1 MIHEDRWKSTS
12 EALDRLADERHGKDD
27 DEGHGKDD
35 DEGHGKLS
43 ERLDGVRADCDASD
57 AGSTRWPRTRK
68 AEA

>member
-12 EALDRLADERHGKDD
+12 EALDRLADER
-27 DEGHGKDD
+27 HGKDD

>member
-12 EALDRLADERHGKDD
+12 EALDKLAEERHGK
-27 DEGHGKDD
+27 
-35 DEGHGKLS
+35 LR
-43 ERLDGVRADCDASD
+43 ERLDGARADCDASD

>member
-12 EALDRLADERHGKDD
+12 EALDRLADER
-27 DEGHGKDD
+27 HGKDD

-57 AGSTRWPRTRK
+57 AGSTRWLRTRK